1 MNKILKDKFIKGIAA
16 LFSEICQDETSVEVK
31 QHYLKEVIRTI
42 TYKFTEDIYKIKPY
56 MHGEFLTIYSE
67 LRNAL
72 DQKLLSLQ
80 IDSSDEVLSL
90 HQDKLNAFLNEYTY
104 AKIETFASSEYI
116 TPEILGTVFETLLG
130 LIDTPVGKN
139 KRKATG
145 TYFTPREIVNYMVD
159 EALKGYIQ
167 GEEILDE
174 VELKTL
180 FFLEAWHHPWTNKQ
194 IKDIAKAL
202 SEAKIID
209 PAVGAGA
216 FIVAMLVRIALIL
229 EAIKTPLDL
238 WIGLTIEDDET
249 RQQLKTINPEAVYM
263 YGALNCLYGNDIQP
277 LTIEIT
283 RERLFLAL
291 IDADQNA
298 SLLPMN
304 KLIEHFTVKDTLLDT
319 YERQY
324 VQQTII

>member
-1 MNKILKDKFIKGIAA
+1 MDKITKDKFIKGIAA
-16 LFSEICQDETSVEVK
+16 LFSEICQDETNVETK
-31 QHYLKEVIRTI
+31 QEYLKTVIRSI
-42 TYKFTEDIYKIKPY
+42 VHKFTEEIYQIKPY
-56 MHGEFLTIYSE
+56 MHGEFLTIYSR
-67 LRNAL
+67 LRDTLN
-72 DQKLLSLQ
+72 QKLLELQ
-80 IDSSDEVLSL
+80 IDSSDEVLPL
-90 HQDKLNAFLNEYTY
+90 HQDKLNAFLNEYSYTRTE
-104 AKIETFASSEYI
+104 AFTSGGRI

-145 TYFTPREIVNYMVD
+145 TYFTPKEIVNYMVD

-167 GEEILDE
+167 GKEILDE
-174 VELKTL
+174 AELEIL
-180 FFLEAWHHPWTNKQ
+180 FSADACGRRWTPEQVKS
-194 IKDIAKAL
+194 IAKAL
-202 SEAKIID
+202 SEVKVID

-216 FIVAMLVRIALIL
+216 FIIAMLIRITIAL

-238 WIGLTIEDDET
+238 WTELTIEDSET
-249 RQQLKTINPEAVYM
+249 RLQLETIHPEAVYM

-283 RERLFLAL
+283 RTRLFLAL
-291 IDADQNA
+291 LSVDTNTYK
-298 SLLPMN
+298 LPLN

-319 YERQY
+319 YEAQY